1 MVVHFSQDDFFMN
14 ARKTMMKIAY
24 TSAIGKVANLRLF
37 TIAAICLQWRVPF
50 IYNRPYNNVKIFHA
64 IWFNAMKKYFDLRRG
79 NIRKKVPTIVLAM
92 NAPNFLPIQWS
103 SIESWVISWH
113 RTLYK
118 SYQITFLGMK
128 IIITRRGLSRY
139 ASALDFFEL
148 GTIKTGPRDS
158 FNDSL
163 VCLQSAI
170 SFPKAADIN
179 NRNIK
184 LD

>member
-79 NIRKKVPTIVLAM
+79 KK
-92 NAPNFLPIQWS
+92 S
-103 SIESWVISWH
+103 K
-113 RTLYK
+113 YK
-118 SYQITFLGMK
+118 EKSAFNCSYLWK
-128 IIITRRGLSRY
+128 
-139 ASALDFFEL
+139 
-148 GTIKTGPRDS
+148 
-158 FNDSL
+158 SL
-163 VCLQSAI
+163 I
-170 SFPKAADIN
+170 SFQSNEAPLKDGLFADTGHYL
-179 NRNIK
+179 K
-184 LD
+184 VTK